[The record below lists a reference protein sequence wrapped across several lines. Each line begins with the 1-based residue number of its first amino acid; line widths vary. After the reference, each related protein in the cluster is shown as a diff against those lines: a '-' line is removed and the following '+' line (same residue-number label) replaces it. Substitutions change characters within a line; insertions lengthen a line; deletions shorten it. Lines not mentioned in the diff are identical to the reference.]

1 MIALKYLNPSQKEG
15 RYDAFMAGLL
25 GGYVVFGRSHG
36 NVSQQVCF
44 VFPRKI
50 STNSFLLKLKLKLK
64 LLRSE
69 SAWNR
74 RLDAETRALF
84 LHAPLA
90 NQF

>member
-1 MIALKYLNPSQKEG
+1 MIALKYLNRSRKEG

-36 NVSQQVCF
+36 SVSQQVCF
-44 VFPRKI
+44 VFPRKT
-50 STNSFLLKLKLKLK
+50 STNLFLLKLK

-74 RLDAETRALF
+74 WLDAETRALF
-84 LHAPLA
+84 LHAPLTT
-90 NQF
+90 QF